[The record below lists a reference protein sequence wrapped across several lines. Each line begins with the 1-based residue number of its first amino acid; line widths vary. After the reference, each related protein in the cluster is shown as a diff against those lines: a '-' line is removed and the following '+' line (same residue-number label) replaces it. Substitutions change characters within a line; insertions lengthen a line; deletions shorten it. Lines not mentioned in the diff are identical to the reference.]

1 MIIGDVGR
9 STSFEPDRTVCIPA
23 SRLSDALIGSH
34 VGPYRIIGQL
44 GEGGMGLVFLGDRDD
59 HQFNKRVAI
68 KVLKHAE
75 DWSAAQ
81 RRFQLER
88 EVLAAFDHPAIVRL
102 LDAGLTANGMPC
114 VITEYVEGVPLD
126 QYCAKNLPAIAGR
139 LRLFLEVCSA
149 VHYAHQRLVVHC
161 DIKPVNILV
170 TPEGR
175 PKLLDFGIGKL
186 LQGQPETRIESAGG
200 PLTLGHASPE
210 QLLGRPVTTA
220 TDIYALGL
228 TLYEILTGR
237 RPHPSSNIAELVYK
251 VTCTDPELPSEASHN
266 PKLGG
271 DLDAV
276 VLKAMARDPAA
287 RYAGVAELA
296 DDISRHLNSLPV
308 SVLSGSTRYRVSKF
322 VLRNRRIAI
331 PAFLG
336 IVLLIG
342 ALVAA
347 AFAGVVARR
356 QQARAERRFEEVHQ
370 LVNVILFELYDAA
383 SKIPGATPLQEQMVK
398 RSTEYLDR
406 LSAEARGNLP
416 LALDVIDAYIKFGD
430 IQGNPYQPNLG
441 DTAAALASYQKAL
454 NIASGLAKKY
464 PANTQLQHSAA
475 KAHQE
480 MADVLVMLGR
490 SKEGLDHV
498 RQAVSIFEKLAK
510 NDPKNI
516 EATMDLASC
525 LEGLGDQLGHPGL
538 ISLGDEQ
545 GAVIAYNKSLENWQA
560 ALSQNAGNVR
570 VRRASAVLL
579 MKIADIEDDRGKPL
593 DALKMY
599 RQASAAAQSLPSDP
613 KSRRV
618 VSMLE
623 RKLGASLG
631 AVGNREE
638 AEQHLFRA
646 LSESEATSAADPL
659 NARARLDVAVCWNT
673 LGDFYDTTGNT
684 SHALTSFAKT
694 TDLLEALARSDPS
707 NTRYPTQ
714 LSDVLLHTGELL
726 YKSGHKPEAA
736 HQTQR
741 GLEVIRRLADAPNAS
756 PGTLNQASADFR
768 TCVPESLRDAR
779 LAALYKNRARK

>member
-9 STSFEPDRTVCIPA
+9 STSFEPDRTVCIPSA
-23 SRLSDALIGSH
+23 RVSDALIGSH

-44 GEGGMGLVFLGDRDD
+44 GEGGMGLVFLGERDD
-59 HQFNKRVAI
+59 HQFKKRVAI
-68 KVLKHAE
+68 KVLKLAE

-126 QYCAKNLPAIAGR
+126 KYCAKNLPTIAGR
-139 LRLFLEVCSA
+139 LRLFLEVCAA

-186 LQGQPETRIESAGG
+186 LQGPPETRIEAAGG

-220 TDIYALGL
+220 TDVYALGL
-228 TLYEILTGR
+228 TLYEILSGR
-237 RPHPSSNIAELVYK
+237 RPYPASNVPELVYK
-251 VTCTDPELPSEASHN
+251 VTCTDPQPPSEASHN
-266 PKLGG
+266 PKLRG
-271 DLDAV
+271 DLNAI

-296 DDISRHLNSLPV
+296 DDIARHLKSLPV

-322 VLRNRRIAI
+322 VRRNRAIAI

-342 ALVAA
+342 ALGAA
-347 AFAGVVARR
+347 AFAGLIARQ

-370 LVNVILFELYDAA
+370 LVNVILFELYDSA
-383 SKIPGATPLQEQMVK
+383 SRIPGATPLQEQMVK

-406 LSAEARGNLP
+406 LSAEARDSLP
-416 LALDVIDAYIKFGD
+416 LALNVIDAYIKFGD

-441 DTAAALASYQKAL
+441 DTTAAVASYQKAL

-464 PANTQLQHSAA
+464 PANTQLQHSVA
-475 KAHQE
+475 KAHRE
-480 MADVLVMLGR
+480 MADVQVMLGR

-516 EATMDLASC
+516 EAMMDLASC

-538 ISLGDEQ
+538 VSLGDEQ
-545 GAVIAYNKSLENWQA
+545 GAVIAYNKSLENWQTV
-560 ALSQNAGNVR
+560 LQQDAGNIR
-570 VRRASAVLL
+570 AHRASAVLL

-599 RQASAAAQSLPSDP
+599 RQASVSAQGLPSDP

-618 VSMLE
+618 VAMLE

-646 LSESEATSAADPL
+646 LSESEAASAADPL
-659 NARARLDVAVCWNT
+659 NARARLDVVVCWNT
-673 LGDFYDTTGNT
+673 LGDFYDTTRNT
-684 SHALTSFAKT
+684 SRALESYGKT
-694 TDLLEALARSDPS
+694 AGLLEALARSDPS
-707 NTRYPTQ
+707 NTRYPAQ
-714 LSDVLLHTGELL
+714 LSDVLIHTGELL
-726 YKSGHKPEAA
+726 YKSGHKPEAVR
-736 HQTQR
+736 QTQR
-741 GLEVIRRLADAPNAS
+741 GLEIIRSLADAPNAS
-756 PGTLNQASADFR
+756 TGTLDRAATAFQNCF
-768 TCVPESLRDAR
+768 PESLRDAR
-779 LAALYKNRARK
+779 LASAYTKRARK